1 MSDLRIPFRSNVEG
15 TMVQPEVTFAF
26 DGSELMGFEGEPI
39 VAALFASGVRI
50 FRTMPK
56 TGAPRGG
63 FCFSG
68 RCSDCQMIVNGVPN
82 VMACIT
88 PLAAGMHVETQHGV
102 GHWPEVERAE

>member
-1 MSDLRIPFRSNVEG
+1 MSDFRIPIESEDR
-15 TMVQPEVTFAF
+15 QHATFTF
-26 DGSELMGFEGEPI
+26 DGRSLTGYAGEPI
-39 VAALFASGVRI
+39 VAALFANGVRV

-63 FCFSG
+63 YCFQG

-88 PLAAGMHVETQHGV
+88 PLSDGMRIETQHGV
-102 GHWPEVERAE
+102 GHWPEAEQAR